1 MDCAP
6 GAILAKIPLLKRM
19 RLTRLQWDRNVVI
32 HNLLNPFP
40 WQTDS
45 VDIVYSSH
53 ALEHFTREEG
63 YRFLRECHRVLRPG
77 GIIRIVVPD
86 LKIQIA
92 DYMSGRVR
100 ADHFVESLLVL
111 YPTQQHLL
119 RRALLPFTFFP
130 HKCMYDKETLLRVL
144 REIGFVVYPKNG
156 FESDIE
162 DIRNIEA
169 VDRTENSV
177 IVEGR
182 KQ

>member
-1 MDCAP
+1 
-6 GAILAKIPLLKRM
+6 M

-77 GIIRIVVPD
+77 GIIRIVAPD

-92 DYMSGRVR
+92 EYMSGQVR

-119 RRALLPFTFFP
+119 RRALLPFRFCP
-130 HKCMYDKETLLRVL
+130 HKCMFDKERLLRVP
-144 REIGFVVYPKNG
+144 REIGSVVCSKNG
-156 FESDIE
+156 FESNIE
-162 DIRNIEA
+162 GIRNKKA

-177 IVEGR
+177 TVEGS